1 MKVDHNIIHTICP
14 LCGNRSKIKE
24 YHNNAWG
31 GEESDSFLQCMICD
45 VVFLHPFPEDENL
58 QDFYENCFGTYMIE
72 RSTEMKWNNLETQY
86 KKLSEREMPLRKPI
100 LNKYLLEGSVCD
112 IGSSTGFTLDYLRNK
127 GYKTFGIEPSF
138 EHAKFAVKSGNKI
151 FNSIKEID
159 FQFDN
164 VIHFYVLEHVVD
176 PKAFLFECLRI
187 LKPNGRFI
195 FEIPNRNDAMFFLYD
210 NSPYKDFI
218 MQKMH
223 LFYFSDKSISHV
235 LDKLP
240 IDYKIIKGQR
250 YGLKNHLHWLIN
262 GKPGSLNLSTSKQTE
277 KNYKDFL
284 IKKGYNDYLIIVG
297 IKK

>member
-1 MKVDHNIIHTICP
+1 LYHDKV
-14 LCGNRSKIKE
+14 
-24 YHNNAWG
+24 WG
-31 GEESDSFLQCMICD
+31 GDETDSFLQCLSCD
-45 VVFLHPFPEDENL
+45 VVFLHPFPEDEYV
-58 QDFYENCFGTYMIE
+58 QDFYEKCFGTYMIE
-72 RSTEMKWNNLETQY
+72 RSTEMEWNDLETQY

-112 IGSSTGFTLDYLRNK
+112 IGSSTGFTLDYLNK
-127 GYKTFGIEPSF
+127 KGFQTFGVEPSK
-138 EHAKFAVKSGNKI
+138 EHAVFAAKSGNKI
-151 FNSIKEID
+151 FNTFNEID
-159 FQFDN
+159 SQFDN
-164 VIHFYVLEHVVD
+164 VIHYYVLEHVLD
-176 PKAFLFECLRI
+176 PINFLNDCLQI
-187 LKPNGRFI
+187 LISKGRFI

-240 IDYKIIKGQR
+240 INYKIIKGQR
-250 YGLKNHLHWLIN
+250 YGLKNHLQWLIN
-262 GKPGSLNLSTSKQTE
+262 GKTGSLNLSTSKQTE

-284 IKKGYNDYLIIVG
+284 IKKGFNDYLIIIG